1 MKESSE
7 TGPRM
12 RIPACAAA
20 LVVLLSV
27 TGGCRARDADPVRAA
42 VDDLARA
49 ARARDAGAVA
59 DLLAPD
65 FAGADGSP
73 RAEVAGMLRRYFAA
87 YEKLDVDVQ
96 GLEIERSEGAALARF
111 QANLSGKPA
120 KIGGLEGLIPSS
132 SSWKIEAR
140 LVPVEGKWRVAW
152 ASWTQVDSR

>member
-1 MKESSE
+1 M
-7 TGPRM
+7 
-12 RIPACAAA
+12 
-20 LVVLLSV
+20 VLLLGV
-27 TGGCRARDADPVRAA
+27 TGGCRARDTDPVRAA

-49 ARARDAGAVA
+49 ARGRDAGAVA

-65 FAGADGSP
+65 FAAADGSP

-87 YEKLDVDVQ
+87 YEKLDVDVK
-96 GLEIERSEGAALARF
+96 GLEIERSEGAALVRF

-120 KIGGLEGLIPSS
+120 KIGGLEGLIPAS

-152 ASWTQVDSR
+152 TSWTQAP